1 MKYSS
6 LIKILFLALLIFSCE
21 DDDRPEI
28 YEEGSNKYTNDWM
41 YNQMKKYY
49 KWNETMPDKGD
60 LGLNP
65 KEYFQRLLQKD
76 DVYSYAV
83 HPDFP
88 ETVPQSLRRN
98 FGFDIS
104 FVAYQDKTY
113 GVILYALNDSP
124 AKNNGLL
131 RGQLITKINDEELNL
146 NNYDK
151 IYKSI
156 GSATHLDLEIVSYS
170 KEMGFSNPEEVSL
183 LQGFSFSQPIFPQ
196 IIINNNT
203 RIGYV
208 EIPHFDVGQA
218 TLFLQ
223 VFQELKNQ
231 NVTELVLDLRY
242 NGGGDVSSATALS
255 IILAPDI
262 KSSDLFIQFEGNKN
276 GGLVK
281 QSFQQALESNEPNV
295 SFDILKKAHPDIK
308 RLYILCG
315 KRTASASEIIINN
328 LRPFMDV
335 ITIGEKTVGKDVAG
349 FPIEDDR
356 IANTKGWIL
365 YPSIYKLFNAKNE
378 GNYSSGINP
387 TFNVDELQEAE
398 VFSLGNRSEILL
410 NNAIHLISGNTG
422 KIKTATTSKSLPL
435 SKIYIEADPL
445 LIVH

>member
-1 MKYSS
+1 
-6 LIKILFLALLIFSCE
+6 
-21 DDDRPEI
+21 
-28 YEEGSNKYTNDWM
+28 
-41 YNQMKKYY
+41 MKKYY

-65 KEYFQRLLQKD
+65 KQYFQRLLHKD
-76 DVYSYAV
+76 DIYSYAI

-104 FVAYQDKTY
+104 FTEYQNKIY
-113 GVILYALNDSP
+113 GVILYTLNDSP

-131 RGQLITKINDEELNL
+131 RGQLITKINGEELNL

-156 GSATHLDLEIVSYS
+156 ASATHLDLEIISYS
-170 KEMGFSNPEEVSL
+170 KETGFSNPEEVTL
-183 LQGFSFSQPIFPQ
+183 LQGFSFSQPIFSQ
-196 IIINNNT
+196 VISNNNT
-203 RIGYV
+203 KIGYV

-218 TLFLQ
+218 KLFLQ
-223 VFQELKNQ
+223 TFQELKNQ

-255 IILAPDI
+255 IILAPNI

-281 QSFQQALESNEPNV
+281 QSFQQALESNERNV
-295 SFDILKKAHPDIK
+295 SFEVLKNIHPDIK
-308 RLYILCG
+308 RVYILCG

-349 FPIEDDR
+349 FPIEDNR
-356 IANTKGWIL
+356 ITGTKGWIL
-365 YPSIYKLFNAKNE
+365 YPSIYKLFNARHE
-378 GNYSSGINP
+378 GNYSNGINP
-387 TFNVDELQEAE
+387 SVAIDELQEPE
-398 VFSLGNRSEILL
+398 IFPLGNPSEILL
-410 NNAIHLISGNTG
+410 STAINSISGNTG
-422 KIKTATTSKSLPL
+422 KMKRATSRSLPL
-435 SKIYIEADPL
+435 SKIYIDADPL
-445 LIVH
+445 LIAR